1 MYAYTITTI
10 KEQINT
16 HKSNQI
22 TNKYTKYLMTRPSS
36 TAPGPRPDAAGVIAC
51 KNKTKRS
58 GFRVGGLGFGFK
70 AVGFLL

>member
-1 MYAYTITTI
+1 
-10 KEQINT
+10 
-16 HKSNQI
+16 
-22 TNKYTKYLMTRPSS
+22 MTLPFS
-36 TAPGPRPDAAGVIAC
+36 TAPGPRQGAAGVIAC